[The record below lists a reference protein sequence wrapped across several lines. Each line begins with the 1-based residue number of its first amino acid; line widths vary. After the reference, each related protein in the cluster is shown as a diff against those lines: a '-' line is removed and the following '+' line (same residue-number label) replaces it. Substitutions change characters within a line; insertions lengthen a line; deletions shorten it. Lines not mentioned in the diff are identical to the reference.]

1 MMGQRALDDSALA
14 RLDRIGGGSFIVEMI
29 DLFLENAPIRLEAA
43 RAAHDAGDLA
53 TLHRAVH
60 SLKSTA
66 ANLGARSLQRA
77 AEAAE
82 DRASAKDVDAMA
94 PLLDDL
100 YRRYEEA
107 RTELEAERERLKS
120 RASQNPEEQQ

>member
-1 MMGQRALDDSALA
+1 MSGRKILDGGAIS
-14 RLDRIGGGSFIVEMI
+14 RLDRIGGSEFVVEMI
-29 DLFLENAPIRLEAA
+29 ELFLENAPQRLATAREAFET
-43 RAAHDAGDLA
+43 GDTP

-66 ANLGARSLQRA
+66 ANLGARGLQAA

-82 DRASAKDVDAMA
+82 ARAHDEDLDAMP

-100 YRRYEEA
+100 DREYAEA
-107 RTELEAERERLKS
+107 RAELEAERDRRKG
-120 RASQNPEEQQ
+120 A